1 MRAEGPPLELLLR
14 RISDCP
20 PEFLETCS
28 SKDGGSQLAAI
39 IADHYRSFGSEQ
51 LTQERLQWLETL
63 YHKPSDR
70 PAAVRYWGVL
80 SVATWLIH
88 DSTFLSRTDLIESGW
103 KWLTGESLRLLS
115 ELVRPE
121 KLLTDPDRR
130 EELVRVCLEAHAL
143 MPYGETIAQSRD
155 RLNTLDSVE
164 RQRILQAT
172 AEAERRAREVREA
185 MARKQA
191 LESASRYGE

>member
-14 RISDCP
+14 RLSDCP
-20 PEFLETCS
+20 PEFIETCS
-28 SKDGGSQLAAI
+28 TKDGGAQLAAI
-39 IADHYRSFGSEQ
+39 IADHYRSFGPEQ
-51 LTQERLQWLETL
+51 LTQERLDWLATL
-63 YHKPSDR
+63 YHKPVDR

-80 SVATWLIH
+80 SIATWLIH
-88 DSTFLSRTDLIESGW
+88 DSTFLSRPDLIESGW
-103 KWLTGESLRLLS
+103 KWLSGESLRLLS

-143 MPYGETIAQSRD
+143 MPFGESIAQSRD

>member
-14 RISDCP
+14 RLSDCP
-20 PEFLETCS
+20 PEFIETCAT
-28 SKDGGSQLAAI
+28 KDGGSQLAAI
-39 IADHYRSFGSEQ
+39 IADHCRSFGQEH
-51 LTQERLQWLETL
+51 LTQERLVWLEAL
-63 YHKPSDR
+63 GHKPVDR
-70 PAAVRYWGVL
+70 PAAMRYWGVL

-88 DSTFLSRTDLIESGW
+88 DSTFLSRPDLIESGW
-103 KWLTGESLRLLS
+103 KWLTGESLRILS
-115 ELVRPE
+115 ELVRPD
-121 KLLTDPDRR
+121 KLLSDPDRR

-143 MPYGETIAQSRD
+143 IPFGESLAQSRN

-185 MARKQA
+185 MARKKA

>member
-1 MRAEGPPLELLLR
+1 M
-14 RISDCP
+14 
-20 PEFLETCS
+20 
-28 SKDGGSQLAAI
+28 
-39 IADHYRSFGSEQ
+39 
-51 LTQERLQWLETL
+51 
-63 YHKPSDR
+63 
-70 PAAVRYWGVL
+70 RYWGVL

-88 DSTFLSRTDLIESGW
+88 DSTFLNRPDLIESGW
-103 KWLTGESLRLLS
+103 KWLSGESLRLLC

-143 MPYGETIAQSRD
+143 IPSGESIAQSRD

>member
-14 RISDCP
+14 RLSDCP

-28 SKDGGSQLAAI
+28 TKDGGSQLAAI
-39 IADHYRSFGSEQ
+39 IADHYRRFGPEY
-51 LTQERLQWLETL
+51 LNQERLEWLDKL
-63 YHKPSDR
+63 YLKPSDR
-70 PAAVRYWGVL
+70 PTAVRYWGVL

-88 DSTFLSRTDLIESGW
+88 DSTFLSRPDLIESGW
-103 KWLTGESLRLLS
+103 KWLSGESLRLLS
-115 ELVRPE
+115 EIIRPE
-121 KLLTDPDRR
+121 NLLTDPDRR
-130 EELVRVCLEAHAL
+130 EELVRVCLEAHSL
-143 MPYGETIAQSRD
+143 FPFGESLAQSRD

-164 RQRILQAT
+164 RKRILQAT